1 MICCCLVLSLT
12 WQLHQC
18 NGTAVIV
25 SPSAIGTWF
34 LFCQPLLACF
44 SHCMGTVLDFR
55 VVHIVLI
62 CGTVLASELCKFS
75 CLRGFVSKIC
85 LRNCIL
91 CSVFH
96 SLCSC
101 VHFAVFQVSVAGVL
115 AGSEKYAPKT
125 VLSVLCSIL
134 SFCFV
139 CSVTLFMFM
148 LPGFS
153 RVCCTTGVVA
163 GLPINHFPATEA
175 VQFGWAE
182 HWLLQW
188 AT

>member
-1 MICCCLVLSLT
+1 M
-12 WQLHQC
+12 
-18 NGTAVIV
+18 IV

-96 SLCSC
+96 SFCSC

-153 RVCCTTGVVA
+153 RVCCRHYAWIAHQSFSHYGSRAIWVSQAIQRNVVQCIA
-163 GLPINHFPATEA
+163 L
-175 VQFGWAE
+175 
-182 HWLLQW
+182 
-188 AT
+188 